1 MSADKNLKKSGSD
14 VMNTDSYELLWKK
27 PVIKIGMI
35 TMLIASALS
44 FIPLIY
50 LYIKYGIMIN
60 LATALKAWGLIVAVF
75 GAFYIVEPIS
85 YYPILGLAGTYMSFL
100 SGNISNLRL
109 PCSAMAQE
117 VVGAKEGT
125 REAEIIGTMGIV
137 GSIVVN
143 LIGVTLAAFIGN
155 WILGLL
161 PEIVATAFRDYTAPA
176 IFGAVFGQFSMRQPK
191 LAPFAL
197 AIPLIL
203 LGVLKAPIWLVILA
217 SVFGTIIISRFF
229 YKAGIIK

>member
-1 MSADKNLKKSGSD
+1 MVGL
-14 VMNTDSYELLWKK
+14 DSYELVWKK
-27 PVIKIGMI
+27 PVVKIGMI
-35 TMLIASALS
+35 TMLIACVLS

-50 LYIKYGIMIN
+50 IYIKHGIMIN
-60 LATALKAWGLIVAVF
+60 LDTALKAWGLIAAVF

-85 YYPILGLAGTYMSFL
+85 FYPTLGLAGTYMSFL

-117 VVGAKEGT
+117 VVGTKEGT

-155 WILGLL
+155 WILGIL
-161 PEIVATAFRDYTAPA
+161 PEVVAAAFRDYTAPA
-176 IFGAVFGQFSMRQPK
+176 IYGAVFGQFSMRQPK
-191 LAPFAL
+191 LAPVAL
-197 AIPLIL
+197 GIPVIL
-203 LGVLKAPIWLVILA
+203 LGILKTPIWMVILA
-217 SVFGTIIISRFF
+217 SVFGTIMISRFF

>member
-1 MSADKNLKKSGSD
+1 
-14 VMNTDSYELLWKK
+14 
-27 PVIKIGMI
+27 
-35 TMLIASALS
+35 
-44 FIPLIY
+44 
-50 LYIKYGIMIN
+50 
-60 LATALKAWGLIVAVF
+60 
-75 GAFYIVEPIS
+75 
-85 YYPILGLAGTYMSFL
+85 MSFL

>member
-1 MSADKNLKKSGSD
+1 MSNTNL
-14 VMNTDSYELLWKK
+14 NTSPSTKQVDSYELLWKK

-35 TMLIASALS
+35 TMLSAAVFS

-50 LYIKYGIMIN
+50 LYIVHGIMIDFP
-60 LATALKAWGLIVAVF
+60 TALKAWGLIVAVF
-75 GAFYIVEPIS
+75 GAFYIVEPVS
-85 YYPILGLAGTYMSFL
+85 FYPILGLAGTYLSFL

-117 VVGAKEGT
+117 VVGVKEGT

-137 GSIVVN
+137 GSIIVN
-143 LIGVTLAAFIGN
+143 LIGVTLAAVIGT

-161 PEIVATAFRDYTAPA
+161 PAIIVGAFRSYTAPA
-176 IFGAVFGQFSMRQPK
+176 IFGAVFGQFAMRQPK

-197 AIPLIL
+197 AIPLVL
-203 LGVLKAPIWLVILA
+203 LGIFKAPIWLVIVS
-217 SVFGTIIISRFF
+217 SVFGTIIVGRIF
-229 YKAGIIK
+229 YKAGFVK